1 MHFLPSLTRRPA
13 ALLNRTRATALAVA
27 LCAAGT
33 LAAPAAAQFGGRAA
47 FGEAFQPDILQ
58 RDITLMNST
67 LQLEEWQRPIV
78 EALLNDYMAS
88 FNTGVEAL
96 KDRMKAASVEATK
109 GNAASGDQILAKV
122 MEPMNAWRDEKRAMF
137 ERFMGDLRNQLG
149 PQQQE
154 RWPSFER
161 ALRRERMLPD
171 GDLSGESIDLWAIM
185 GRMQLSGAEEEAV
198 RAAVAAYEVSLDE
211 ALANRSKRMRE
222 LEPELAEAMRS
233 MNFDAGAGA
242 QDKIMALRIAVRS
255 ANDAGIDS
263 IAAALGGER
272 GAQFRRSAL
281 EAGYPDVFRVHPV
294 MIMMQQARALPSL
307 TPEQATSIDALMAEF
322 TAACDAENA
331 KLYEA
336 VRNEEPKAP
345 RKRAQQAA
353 ERRSGS
359 APGTPQASNNAD
371 PVVKARVSREE
382 MGKPFRERLMEILTP
397 EQRQEMPGAIKIDPV
412 AEEKARE
419 AKNAAFAEKEALGEK
434 LDPSGQRPRRKP
446 GRDPRGDGSAAP
458 SADPASK
465 DPAPKE

>member
-13 ALLNRTRATALAVA
+13 AILNRTRATALAVA
-27 LCAAGT
+27 LCAAGA
-33 LAAPAAAQFGGRAA
+33 LATPAAAQFGGRAA

-58 RDITLMNST
+58 RDITLMNAT

-88 FNTGVEAL
+88 FSTGVEAL
-96 KDRMKAASVEATK
+96 KDRMKVASVEATK

-137 ERFMGDLRNQLG
+137 DRFMGDLKNQLG

-171 GDLSGESIDLWAIM
+171 GDLSGESVDLWAVM
-185 GRMQLSGAEEEAV
+185 GRMQLSSVEEETV
-198 RAAVAAYEVSLDE
+198 RAAVAAYEVELDA
-211 ALANRSKRMRE
+211 ALANRAKRIRE
-222 LEPELAEAMRS
+222 LEPELSDAMRS
-233 MNFDAGAGA
+233 MNFDAGAST

-255 ANDAGIDS
+255 ANDAGIES
-263 IAAALGGER
+263 ISKALGGER
-272 GAQFRRSAL
+272 GAQFRQAAL
-281 EAGYPDVFRVHPV
+281 EAGYADVFRIHPV
-294 MIMMQQARALPSL
+294 MVMMQQARALPSL
-307 TPEQATSIDALMAEF
+307 TPEQATAIDALTAEF
-322 TAACDAENA
+322 AAACDAENM

-359 APGTPQASNNAD
+359 APGTPQAANNAD
-371 PVVKARVSREE
+371 PVVRARVAREE
-382 MGKPFRERLMEILTP
+382 MGKPFRERLLEILTP
-397 EQRQEMPGAIKIDPV
+397 EQRQQMPGAIKVDPV
-412 AEEKARE
+412 VEQKARE
-419 AKNAAFAEKEALGEK
+419 AKEAEGNDDADGKGN
-434 LDPSGQRPRRKP
+434 RPRKKSV
-446 GRDPRGDGSAAP
+446 RDPRVEKGAEPGMG
-458 SADPASK
+458 
-465 DPAPKE
+465 PAPAGKE